1 MTRNSSAY
9 KISILAILTALL
21 MIQSFVPMVGYIYI
35 LPGLPGVTTMH
46 LTVIIGAI
54 ILGTRGGATLGAIWG
69 TLSLIHAYT
78 APFDALTLLI
88 FQNPVIAILP
98 RLMVGLVA
106 GLLYQHLHNTKAGQR
121 GSMAIAAFFGTIVN
135 TTLVILLT
143 WAFYS
148 QQAAGIYK
156 TDVSHLIIVM
166 LSAVAINALMEIALA
181 VIVTPFVAKP
191 LLRFK
196 RE

>member
-69 TLSLIHAYT
+69 HY
-78 APFDALTLLI
+78 P
-88 FQNPVIAILP
+88 
-98 RLMVGLVA
+98 
-106 GLLYQHLHNTKAGQR
+106 
-121 GSMAIAAFFGTIVN
+121 
-135 TTLVILLT
+135 
-143 WAFYS
+143 
-148 QQAAGIYK
+148 
-156 TDVSHLIIVM
+156 
-166 LSAVAINALMEIALA
+166 
-181 VIVTPFVAKP
+181 
-191 LLRFK
+191 
-196 RE
+196 